1 MNACAVGCVKT
12 RNLVQFIYY
21 SKSGSDFYPLSI
33 GVWHLLKE
41 TTGTRTGCSL
51 NNQYWLPGLIYF
63 RATRAANYRSLG
75 LLDFT
80 LPALEVLSVLCV
92 HSTRTA
98 IKAQLVLFAWL
109 QSQIYWYTFTDMHLA
124 DAFYPKRLTLYSG
137 YNFFYQYV
145 RYSLKM
151 HVGTMIPTITQ
162 HLVLVLESDRA
173 AFKECW

>member
-1 MNACAVGCVKT
+1 MCSGLCQDKEPCA
-12 RNLVQFIYY
+12 I
-21 SKSGSDFYPLSI
+21 
-33 GVWHLLKE
+33 HLLQQIWLWFLPSVHRGLASTE
-41 TTGTRTGCSL
+41 RNHRWTGCSL

-98 IKAQLVLFAWL
+98 IKAQLVLFVWL
-109 QSQIYWYTFTDMHLA
+109 QSQIYWYTFTFMHLA
-124 DAFYPKRLTLYSG
+124 DAFYPKQLTMYSG
-137 YNFFYQYV
+137 YNFFFYQYV
-145 RYSLKM
+145 RYSFKM

>member
-1 MNACAVGCVKT
+1 MNAMCSGLCQDKEPCAIH
-12 RNLVQFIYY
+12 LLQQIWLWFL
-21 SKSGSDFYPLSI
+21 PPSI

-41 TTGTRTGCSL
+41 TAGTRTGSSL

-63 RATRAANYRSLG
+63 RATHAANYRSLG

-98 IKAQLVLFAWL
+98 IKAQLVLFVWL
-109 QSQIYWYTFTDMHLA
+109 QSQIYWYSF
-124 DAFYPKRLTLYSG
+124 
-137 YNFFYQYV
+137 
-145 RYSLKM
+145 KM
-151 HVGTMIPTITQ
+151 YVGTMSPTITQ
-162 HLVLVLESDRA
+162 QLVLVLESDRA